1 MVGKEYIYN
10 IMEQFEKNRDMLYAE
25 GISLIFEM
33 DYNNKR
39 SGVIYGPFETICRI
53 AISSLADAYRG
64 AVAQKIVP
72 DRPEA
77 FADLVRETVL
87 IAIKGDEA

>member
-1 MVGKEYIYN
+1 MEMTGKEYIDN
-10 IMEQFEKNRDMLYAE
+10 IIEQLEKNRDTFYAE
-25 GISLIFEM
+25 GISLILER

-39 SGVIYGPFETICRI
+39 SAVTYGPFETVCGM
-53 AISSLADAYRG
+53 AISSLADVYRS

-72 DRPEA
+72 DRPES

-87 IAIKGDEA
+87 IAIKEG

>member
-1 MVGKEYIYN
+1 MIGKEYIDN
-10 IMEQFEKNRDMLYAE
+10 IMEQLEKIKDMFYAE
-25 GISLIFEM
+25 GISLILEM

-53 AISSLADAYRG
+53 AISSLADAYKG
-64 AVAQKIVP
+64 AVAQKIAP

-87 IAIKGDEA
+87 IAIKGDEV

>member
-1 MVGKEYIYN
+1 
-10 IMEQFEKNRDMLYAE
+10 MEQFEKNRDMLYAE

-39 SGVIYGPFETICRI
+39 GGVIYGPFETICRI

-87 IAIKGDEA
+87 IAIKGGS

>member
-1 MVGKEYIYN
+1 MRGKEYIDN
-10 IMEQFEKNRDMLYAE
+10 IMEQLEKIKDMFYAE
-25 GISLIFEM
+25 GISLILEM

-39 SGVIYGPFETICRI
+39 SGVIYGPFETIRRI
-53 AISSLADAYRG
+53 AISSLADAYKG

-87 IAIKGDEA
+87 IAIKGGS